1 MKVVAVL
8 GASRDRRKFGNKA
21 VRAFQNRGYDVI
33 PINPSHSHEEL
44 SNCVLIEGL
53 RTYGS
58 VLDVPRSI
66 DMATFYVPPNI
77 GEQIVSEMATKGVP
91 EIWLNPGADSR
102 VLIARAYALGLK
114 TKLWCSI
121 VAIGEAPSDYE

>member
-1 MKVVAVL
+1 
-8 GASRDRRKFGNKA
+8 
-21 VRAFQNRGYDVI
+21 
-33 PINPSHSHEEL
+33 
-44 SNCVLIEGL
+44 
-53 RTYGS
+53 
-58 VLDVPRSI
+58 
-66 DMATFYVPPNI
+66 MATFYVPPNI

>member
-21 VRAFQNRGYDVI
+21 VRAFQNRGYDVV
-33 PINPSHSHEEL
+33 PINPCHAHEVL
-44 SNCVLIEGL
+44 SNSALIEGL

-58 VLDVPRSI
+58 VLDVPRAI

-77 GEQIVSEMATKGVP
+77 GEEVVSEMATKGVP
-91 EIWLNPGADSR
+91 EIWINPGADSR
-102 VLIARAYALGLK
+102 ELIARAHALGLK

-121 VAIGEAPSDYE
+121 VAIGETPSDYE